1 MNKYLHSPQLG
12 SSDGQQ
18 VMLLNVSAA
27 SISLLLTYSLRIL
40 NLLFTSSLPILI
52 LIVSPT
58 VGLLRRTTS
67 HAAERVLRLQWPL
80 QVRGAGGVAHVPHPR
95 QVCQSAHRGW
105 V

>member
-40 NLLFTSSLPILI
+40 NLLSTSSHPNC
-52 LIVSPT
+52 
-58 VGLLRRTTS
+58 
-67 HAAERVLRLQWPL
+67 
-80 QVRGAGGVAHVPHPR
+80 VPHSWAP
-95 QVCQSAHRGW
+95 QTDNKSCC
-105 V
+105 